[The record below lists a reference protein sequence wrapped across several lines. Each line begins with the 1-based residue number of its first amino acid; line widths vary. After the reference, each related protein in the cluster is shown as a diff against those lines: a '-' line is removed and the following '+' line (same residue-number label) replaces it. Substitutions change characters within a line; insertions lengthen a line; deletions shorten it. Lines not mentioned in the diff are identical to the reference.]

1 MTSEHIIKILTMS
14 LFVLLKILCK
24 DNSKRYLCMILSRS
38 LVQIYLIQ
46 PRYIHTNYLF
56 KILIRSCL
64 PVPRFQ
70 DLAYKMFDQGCP
82 RNLPQSFAYAGQAS
96 KLQKPRERRFQKNSR
111 DFGRLHWT
119 SRDFRRLQKTF
130 KTSWDFMT
138 EVSAVFPLTF

>member
-1 MTSEHIIKILTMS
+1 MTSEHVMKILTMS

-64 PVPRFQ
+64 QDVRLGRVSLIHIDYLILSSDHFYENINRIQLKFFALLAMNLFQ
-70 DLAYKMFDQGCP
+70 YIMVKKMTLIDI
-82 RNLPQSFAYAGQAS
+82 
-96 KLQKPRERRFQKNSR
+96 
-111 DFGRLHWT
+111 
-119 SRDFRRLQKTF
+119 
-130 KTSWDFMT
+130 
-138 EVSAVFPLTF
+138 